1 MSALD
6 TIVALGDFEFAQA
19 EVPGS
24 IPFGGT
30 QRTAV
35 HQLVGGKRVIDAMG
49 RSDRDL
55 TWSGWFL
62 GANALNRAQYL
73 DGLRVAG
80 KALTLTWSQF
90 SYQVLIVD
98 YVANFERFYKIPYT
112 VTCQVIADNT
122 KPITTAIKIP
132 VDNQMVDDLS
142 DANALSSQI
151 NDPGLSPLMAS
162 LTTAVNAV
170 GSFANATASVIGSV
184 LSPLAAVKTQIAVLR
199 APLDVTLGTAAGFG
213 GIAPG
218 ISSFDSLT
226 AFSGQIAANQQYTS
240 LLQLNSLCGRMSN
253 NMLAIN
259 ESAHI
264 LSVAGGNLFSV
275 AANEYGDAMAWTGIA
290 KANGLTDPFIQGIQN
305 LKIPPQ
311 ADNQDG
317 VLGA

>member
-6 TIVALGDFEFAQA
+6 TIVALGDFDFAQT
-19 EVPGS
+19 EVPS
-24 IPFGGT
+24 NIPFGGT

-35 HQLVGGKRVIDAMG
+35 HELVGGKRVIDAMG
-49 RSDRDL
+49 RCDRDL

-62 GANALNRAQYL
+62 GPDALNRSQYL

-90 SYQVLIVD
+90 SYKVLIVD

-112 VTCQVIADNT
+112 ITCQVIADNT
-122 KPITTAIKIP
+122 TPVTTAIKIP
-132 VDNQMVDDLS
+132 IDNQMVDDLS
-142 DANALSSQI
+142 DANTLSSQI
-151 NDPGLSPLMAS
+151 NDPTLSPLMGS

-184 LSPLAAVKTQIAVLR
+184 LAPLAAVKTQIAVLR

-213 GIAPG
+213 GIVPG
-218 ISSFDSLT
+218 ISPVYSIN
-226 AFSGQIAANQQYTS
+226 AFNAHLAANLQYS
-240 LLQLNSLCGRMSN
+240 NLLQLNALCGRMIN

-259 ESAHI
+259 ESAQALTI
-264 LSVAGGNLFSV
+264 AGGNLFAV
-275 AANEYGDAMAWTGIA
+275 AANEYGDATAWTGIA
-290 KANGLTDPFIQGIQN
+290 KANNLTDPFFTGIQN
-305 LKIPPQ
+305 LKIPSQ
-311 ADNQDG
+311 ADRQDG